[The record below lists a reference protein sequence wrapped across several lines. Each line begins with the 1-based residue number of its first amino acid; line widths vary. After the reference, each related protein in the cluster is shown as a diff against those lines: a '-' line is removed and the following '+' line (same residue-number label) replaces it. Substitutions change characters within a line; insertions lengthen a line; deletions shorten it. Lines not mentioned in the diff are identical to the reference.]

1 MNFMSFLSNL
11 RIDPSWADKNC
22 QFLPLSTLEIV
33 EESGQVR
40 QGGTNNSHIE
50 ELKQDIM
57 MKGQA
62 VPITVGEVPLSN
74 GKLPVY
80 DGSHRLKAIRA
91 LNAAYPDQ
99 ERYLTVWATKK
110 EFSSADALVKYQL
123 DANTH
128 LPSKS
133 SSNEDLALALYK
145 RLKTSSCSGVTWK
158 NFNSCEN
165 SVERLVEWMKIHWSV
180 AANRGKAIVK
190 RGLKDAPGSKLVNYS
205 KEETIAKFSDLNK
218 FGWSGK
224 KSGEKCNNYVVY
236 PIGSDSHVFPNVSGN
251 SFKKKTSEGRNT
263 KTIAVVWES
272 NTMGKTA
279 EKLNSYRKTVVN
291 KINEANNSWV
301 LASGV
306 KLVDELVFLPQKLKE
321 KKDVLL
327 TSSRDNNGSFTTKFA

>member
-236 PIGSDSHVFPNVSGN
+236 PIGSDSHVFPN
-251 SFKKKTSEGRNT
+251 
-263 KTIAVVWES
+263 
-272 NTMGKTA
+272 
-279 EKLNSYRKTVVN
+279 
-291 KINEANNSWV
+291 
-301 LASGV
+301 
-306 KLVDELVFLPQKLKE
+306 
-321 KKDVLL
+321 
-327 TSSRDNNGSFTTKFA
+327 